1 MPNLR
6 KAVLTQTDDEMSPG
20 PSSGRGSIQYMPP
33 NGLVAEQSPAR
44 LEDPH
49 GYEYDHEAEDS
60 DDADATHRRMVSQ
73 GEEDSEG
80 AVMTDEGAALRLE
93 HALAGYHSEPSRE
106 NRPATGYYSETS
118 REMDS
123 HRLPPANLHPS
134 ARRGDGASAS
144 SSLFGGLRSR
154 RGVPSRRAAG
164 HLHVPLLDGGR
175 LLENEVTAHADLP
188 ASRRRP
194 SQIVT
199 VPEKRLPPTRRQ
211 LKGSARAGERPTP
224 KASRES
230 SPCLQSLPGP
240 LSQDGLST
248 PSCSR
253 EFALPP
259 LRSGS
264 AERDSTSV
272 R

>member
-1 MPNLR
+1 M
-6 KAVLTQTDDEMSPG
+6 TQTDDEMSPG
-20 PSSGRGSIQYMPP
+20 PSSGRGSIQYTPP

-118 REMDS
+118 
-123 HRLPPANLHPS
+123 
-134 ARRGDGASAS
+134 
-144 SSLFGGLRSR
+144 
-154 RGVPSRRAAG
+154 
-164 HLHVPLLDGGR
+164 R